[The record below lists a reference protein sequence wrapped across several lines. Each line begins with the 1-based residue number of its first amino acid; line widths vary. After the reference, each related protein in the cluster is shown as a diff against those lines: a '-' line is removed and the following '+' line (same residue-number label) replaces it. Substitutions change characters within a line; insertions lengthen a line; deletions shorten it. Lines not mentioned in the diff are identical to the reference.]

1 MKRMLMVATA
11 VVAVAGVGFAFSDDG
26 GPKIRE
32 VLSGLKEAAAPVST
46 TGSGTFEASVS
57 KDGSEINYA
66 LTFKDLEG
74 DVRQAHIHI
83 GYPQNSGGIV
93 LWLCET
99 AANPSPSASTPD
111 CTQDNPSDLRN
122 GRVTG
127 TLTQAEVLAQAN
139 NGIAAGEWEEVLNL
153 VRAGRT
159 YANVHSTKFPG
170 GEVRSQLDHG
180 DDDNDDHGQH
190 HH

>member
-11 VVAVAGVGFAFSDDG
+11 VVAVAGVGFAFSDDR

-99 AANPSPSASTPD
+99 AANPSPSAKWAPST
-111 CTQDNPSDLRN
+111 C
-122 GRVTG
+122 
-127 TLTQAEVLAQAN
+127 
-139 NGIAAGEWEEVLNL
+139 W
-153 VRAGRT
+153 
-159 YANVHSTKFPG
+159 
-170 GEVRSQLDHG
+170 
-180 DDDNDDHGQH
+180 
-190 HH
+190 